1 MRQSRSV
8 DLSTPEAEDV
18 SPQQAWQMLKEMR
31 GTKLVDVRTV
41 PEWLYVG
48 LPEIEGTEGAL
59 LKISWHVFP
68 DMTMNVAFIEDL
80 KRGASSEDVL
90 LFVCRSGGRSLAAAR
105 AAKEAGLKQSY
116 SIRGGF
122 EGPIDAQGHRGN
134 IEGWKCAG
142 LPWRQQ

>member
-1 MRQSRSV
+1 MRQNIL
-8 DLSTPEAEDV
+8 DLSAPEAEEV

-48 LPEIEGTEGAL
+48 LPEIEAIEGAL
-59 LKISWHVFP
+59 LQISWHVFP

-80 KRGASSEDVL
+80 KRAASSDDVL
-90 LFVCRSGGRSLAAAR
+90 LFVCRSGGRSLAATR

-116 SIRGGF
+116 SITRWF
-122 EGPIDAQGHRGN
+122 
-134 IEGWKCAG
+134 
-142 LPWRQQ
+142 

>member
-1 MRQSRSV
+1 MSV
-8 DLSTPEAEDV
+8 GSSAPEAEEV
-18 SPQQAWQMLKEMR
+18 SPQEAWKMLKEMPR
-31 GTKLVDVRTV
+31 TKLVDVRTV

-48 LPEIEGTEGAL
+48 LPEIVATKRAL
-59 LKISWHVFP
+59 LQISWHVFP
-68 DMTMNVAFIEDL
+68 DMTMNVAFIQDL
-80 KRGASSEDVL
+80 KRAASSDDVL

-134 IEGWKCAG
+134 VEGWKCAG
-142 LPWRQQ
+142 LPWRQR

>member
-1 MRQSRSV
+1 MSV
-8 DLSTPEAEDV
+8 DLSVPVTEEV
-18 SPQQAWQMLKEMR
+18 SPQEAWKMLKEMPR
-31 GTKLVDVRTV
+31 TKLVDVRTV

-48 LPEIEGTEGAL
+48 LPEIVATKRAL
-59 LKISWHVFP
+59 LQISWHVFP
-68 DMTMNVAFIEDL
+68 DMTMNVAFIQDL
-80 KRGASSEDVL
+80 KRAASSDDVL

-134 IEGWKCAG
+134 IQGWKCAG